1 MGSNMKKFTEYL
13 TESKKIYEFK
23 VGIAGEL
30 PENCADSMESC
41 LQKFGLESMSS
52 PKKTPIQERPLD
64 FPQLQNCECHYYD
77 IAVQYPTTPQVMG
90 EYLSSCCNID
100 PAYIIVRSK
109 NAPQEEYQ
117 DKEYNKVYE
126 PKLGSDIDN
135 GQSAQEDVGTNRTMN
150 LLAEL
155 EKARKERDNDPGQGV
170 KGNTEQKQMALN
182 EPEESKS
189 PVGSK

>member
-1 MGSNMKKFTEYL
+1 MTSRLQEIL
-13 TESKKIYEFK
+13 TESKKTYPFK
-23 VGIAGEL
+23 IGIVGAPKDIDVAQLET
-30 PENCADSMESC
+30 A
-41 LQKFGLESMSS
+41 LQKFVVEKMSAG
-52 PKKTPIQERPLD
+52 KKTPIQKRPLD
-64 FPQLQNCECHYYD
+64 FPALENTEVTYFD
-77 IAVQYPTTPQVMG
+77 VELGYPTTAYGLQQ
-90 EYLSSCCNID
+90 YIKNCCGIEESHL
-100 PAYIIVRSK
+100 IVR
-109 NAPQEEYQ
+109 NQNEPQEEYQ
-117 DKEYNKVYE
+117 DKEYKKVYE

-135 GQSAQEDVGTNRTMN
+135 GESAQEDVGTNRTMN

>member
-1 MGSNMKKFTEYL
+1 ML
-13 TESKKIYEFK
+13 T
-23 VGIAGEL
+23 
-30 PENCADSMESC
+30 
-41 LQKFGLESMSS
+41 
-52 PKKTPIQERPLD
+52 
-64 FPQLQNCECHYYD
+64 
-77 IAVQYPTTPQVMG
+77 
-90 EYLSSCCNID
+90 
-100 PAYIIVRSK
+100 
-109 NAPQEEYQ
+109 QEEYQ

-135 GQSAQEDVGTNRTMN
+135 GESAQEDVGTNRTMN